1 MANSKICMQSKSEDF
16 GNPEELRGILQEI
29 KSGTITLLNDPNNP
43 HIYQLEF
50 TDDCLQIEE
59 DDFFKFVEQA
69 TELSTESTKIQ
80 YVFLTKLSQGV
91 MYNNGQPIEVDLN
104 NLEKPIHIDL
114 SKYRQRGIEITPT
127 IAFHP
132 DDNVLIRIEA
142 NNKSVDIAFKIQFD
156 NSGDINLFWNHELN
170 KAIDIN
176 NLNDAIVEYGNWQH
190 HTGPWLIGNTLVCGE
205 VENDELTGGR
215 LKFNL
220 HISA

>member
-80 YVFLTKLSQGV
+80 YVFLTKYHL
-91 MYNNGQPIEVDLN
+91 NFLALDILILIPIQLIFQE
-104 NLEKPIHIDL
+104 
-114 SKYRQRGIEITPT
+114 R
-127 IAFHP
+127 FH
-132 DDNVLIRIEA
+132 
-142 NNKSVDIAFKIQFD
+142 
-156 NSGDINLFWNHELN
+156 
-170 KAIDIN
+170 
-176 NLNDAIVEYGNWQH
+176 
-190 HTGPWLIGNTLVCGE
+190 
-205 VENDELTGGR
+205 
-215 LKFNL
+215 
-220 HISA
+220 